1 MFEILESASP
11 DDNEGEDEMDGNVI
25 DLEGQSLN
33 IVQIPDGVDIKT
45 LILDN
50 NNISKLE
57 NLDKCTE
64 LSQVRRLN
72 ALYQYMFG
80 YLIK

>member
-1 MFEILESASP
+1 
-11 DDNEGEDEMDGNVI
+11 MDGNVI

-33 IVQIPDGVDIKT
+33 IVQIPDGVAIKT

-64 LSQVRRLN
+64 LSQVRICSLSIYVW
-72 ALYQYMFG
+72 LSYKMTG
-80 YLIK
+80 ILIVFTPPP